1 MRMRVAKKIVKRFT
15 DDPEGSLG
23 YTRTQIERAFRR
35 VGFLTGTTGFEDT
48 MALWQ
53 GAKDRVKAS
62 ARAAAKLAADR
73 ADARAERKAAAFVKA
88 IGDKAEA
95 EHKASMAELGKGIP
109 LGQISKIVGMEHPG
123 PAPDPMTFDEEHE
136 ESLILDGM
144 NTKDLK
150 ALAKERGHKGYS
162 KLKKPELIDLLSGE

>member
-15 DDPEGSLG
+15 DDPEGCLG
-23 YTRTQIERAFRR
+23 YSSFQVERAFR
-35 VGFLTGTTGFEDT
+35 
-48 MALWQ
+48 Q
-53 GAKDRVKAS
+53 AKVDPGDAVVRWKA
-62 ARAAAKLAADR
+62 AKAAAKNQRAAEAAAAEAR
-73 ADARAERKAAAFVKA
+73 GDARAERKAAAFVKA